1 MIRAKLHP
9 VRLSLTRYLLGVVLA
24 LAASSLVATDVE
36 AARLG
41 GARSSGVQRSLSTN
55 RAVAAPS
62 NRSQQA
68 APPQSAAAGA
78 QAAAA
83 SPGSRWLPLLGGLA
97 IGGLLGSF
105 FSAGGGLGGVLFVL
119 LLVAAAAL
127 LFGALGRQR
136 RGDSQ
141 AMRYAGAGPAY
152 ADMGSETVVAPP
164 PSQAAGF
171 EPPERVAA
179 PNVPEDFDV
188 RGFLRAAKLNFIK
201 MQLANDRGDLE
212 QIKEFTTP
220 QMYAGLADDIQQ
232 RSRGGRLLPQQTDVV
247 ALNADL
253 LEVVAD
259 QDVYSASVRFSGMMQ
274 EMAGSAPVGFEE
286 VWNLAKPCDGS
297 TGWLL
302 AGIQQMH

>member
-9 VRLSLTRYLLGVVLA
+9 VRLSLTRYLLGAVLA

-55 RAVAAPS
+55 RSVAAP

-68 APPQSAAAGA
+68 APAQPAGAGA
-78 QAAAA
+78 QAAA
-83 SPGSRWLPLLGGLA
+83 PGSRWLPLLGGLA
-97 IGGLLGSF
+97 IGSLLGSF

-136 RGDSQ
+136 RGDAQ
-141 AMRYAGAGPAY
+141 TMRYAGAGPAY

-171 EPPERVAA
+171 EPPESVAA
-179 PNVPEDFDV
+179 SNVPADFDV

-212 QIKEFTTP
+212 QIREFTTP
-220 QMYAGLADDIQQ
+220 QMYAGLAHDIQQ

-247 ALNADL
+247 TLNADL

-259 QDVYSASVRFSGMMQ
+259 PEVYSASVRFSGMMQ
-274 EMAGSAPVGFEE
+274 EIAGSAPVGFEE